1 MPHNY
6 EQIRQDWQ
14 RNFHEYYASYE
25 SHHCSFVPYLLP
37 DLAVQLNIFQVFEV
51 LRLRLGLETLKTCI
65 DPSQTVASPV
75 EGQPDGSWLKKTN
88 MVGINVRTI
97 GNFFNVVQYAL
108 TLGQTHDSIHLLPI
122 WEPGVVGSLYGK
134 VSWNINP
141 AFFSVELQRIAPALD
156 TVEKQLKVVVN
167 LLHAMGKTVGLDV
180 IPHTDRFSEMV
191 LLHPRYFEWV
201 RRDHNKIA
209 DHRANVHQ
217 EVEEEIWRFLNHHGP
232 ADGSAINYGKAVF
245 FDASV
250 PLLTDK
256 QRHEILFGRP
266 QDPQTRLRRRI
277 DLMQYLIYLGY
288 ETLPMTMAPPYRGLH
303 IDPDN
308 FVIDERGTRWYTYQ
322 FDAPQGMSR
331 VFGPLARYRFWEAKD
346 DNQHWEI
353 DFDKPNLPVWQYVA
367 KQYLNC
373 QRTYNFD
380 FMRGDMAHVQMRPQ
394 GVPAQPGQYYD
405 PLRFIKTYIQ
415 RAGARH
421 FAFFGETFLAPPNV
435 MAYGNEPDH
444 LEAIRA
450 DSTLGDLQG
459 MVVGSEGFMRAFSDY
474 YTYSKNRSFAPNFTV
489 ITADK
494 DDPRFDEFYQTGNVA
509 RYFISLFL
517 TDMPSYTALGF
528 EQRALNTTRNANE
541 TYSKLY
547 VFEIGD
553 DAQTDKVTHAPYQW
567 GRNGT
572 QFSEL
577 TRIKLFAENIWEH
590 IAGRDVVWLIPIDAT
605 AQNKLIAWQIQNPE
619 LGGETYTFIVNL
631 DTQRALEIPESV
643 GGTPLFCT
651 DKTDSRPRT
660 IGAGQGKVFE

>member
-1 MPHNY
+1 MPHSY
-6 EQIRQDWQ
+6 EQIRRDWQ
-14 RNFHEYYASYE
+14 NNFHEYYHSYE

-51 LRLRLGLETLKTCI
+51 LRQRLGLEILKQCI
-65 DPSQTVASPV
+65 DPNQTLPSPV
-75 EGQPDGSWLKKTN
+75 AGQQDGSWLKKSN
-88 MVGINVRTI
+88 MVGVNVRTV
-97 GNFFNVVQYAL
+97 GSFFNVVKYAL
-108 TLGQTHDSIHLLPI
+108 TLGQTHDSVHLLPI

-134 VSWNINP
+134 TSWNINP
-141 AFFSVELQRIAPALD
+141 AFFDTELQRIAPALD

-191 LLHPRYFEWV
+191 LVHPRFFEWV
-201 RRDHNKIA
+201 RRDYNKIA
-209 DHRANVHQ
+209 DHRAELYT
-217 EVEEEIWRFLNHHGP
+217 EVEDEIWNFLNHHGT

-250 PLLTDK
+250 PLLTEA
-256 QRHEILFGRP
+256 QRHEILFGHP
-266 QDPQTRLRRRI
+266 NDPQTRLRRRV

-303 IDPDN
+303 INRDS
-308 FVIDERGTRWYTYQ
+308 FVIDERGTRWYTYE

-331 VFGPLARYRFWEAKD
+331 VFGPLARYRFWGSKN

-353 DFDKPNLPVWQYVA
+353 DFDKPHVAVWAYIS
-367 KQYLNC
+367 KQYLAC
-373 QRTYNFD
+373 QQQYNFD

-394 GVPAQPGQYYD
+394 GVPAQPDKYYD
-405 PLRFIKTYIQ
+405 PLQYIKRYIQ
-415 RAGARH
+415 GAGAKH
-421 FAFFGETFLAPPNV
+421 FAFFGETFLAPPDV
-435 MAYGNEPDH
+435 MAFGSELDH
-444 LEAIRA
+444 LQAIEA

-459 MVVGSEGFMRAFSDY
+459 LVVGSGRFMEEFSNY
-474 YTYSKNRSFAPNFTV
+474 YGYLKTRTFAPNFTV

-494 DDPRFDEFYQTGNVA
+494 DDPRFDAFYQTGNVA

-517 TDMPSYTALGF
+517 TDMPSYTTLGF
-528 EQRALNTTRNANE
+528 EQRDLNKTRNANE

-547 VFEIGD
+547 VFQIGD
-553 DAQTDKVTHAPYQW
+553 DAQTDKVTHGPYQW

-577 TRIKLFAENIWEH
+577 TRMKLFAENIWDD
-590 IAGRDVVWLIPIDAT
+590 IAAREVEWLLPIDAT
-605 AQNKLIAWQIQNPE
+605 AQNKLIAWRIQSSE
-619 LGGETYTFIVNL
+619 SQEVSYIFVVNL
-631 DTQRALEIPESV
+631 DTQNAQNLPQEISGV
-643 GGTPLFCT
+643 LLFCT
-651 DKTDSRPRT
+651 DKLDTSTDQ